1 MAPRYPVWQGTRILD
16 AARVILEV
24 DLLEGADAKA
34 VGSGSHLSMRWRV
47 LFDIAVAMLL
57 GWVVG
62 YERYFNGRVTGSQVY
77 CIVCTTSCAVTAAA
91 GAQPLWW
98 PVWTVSAAA
107 DPTRVVGSVITGIG
121 FLGAGILIHSGTSV
135 RGLTTAASIWGCSVI
150 GILVGMAEMPT
161 AIALAALLVA
171 CMAVLPS
178 IERRL
183 PTRAVFAAS
192 VKYQKNYRPETHEII
207 VFLRSRHFS
216 IVEDSISVTYEE
228 GSYKMDFIVTAN
240 AGASL
245 SAMDFVAEELP
256 SLPHMLNFTLAHS
269 SRG

>member
-1 MAPRYPVWQGTRILD
+1 M
-16 AARVILEV
+16 
-24 DLLEGADAKA
+24 
-34 VGSGSHLSMRWRV
+34 

-62 YERYFNGRVTGSQVY
+62 YERYFAGRVTGAQVY
-77 CIVCTTSCAVTAAA
+77 CIVCATSSAVTAAA
-91 GAQPLWW
+91 GAQPLFW
-98 PVWTVSAAA
+98 PGFTATTNA

-150 GILVGMAEMPT
+150 GILVGMGELPA
-161 AIALAALLVA
+161 AIALAALFVM
-171 CMAVLPS
+171 CMSILPS
-178 IERRL
+178 LERRL
-183 PTRAVFAAS
+183 PARAVFAAS
-192 VKYQKNYRPETHEII
+192 IKYQRDYHPETRDMVE
-207 VFLRSRHFS
+207 FLRSRRLS
-216 IVEDSISVTYEE
+216 MVEDSISVTYED
-228 GSYKMDFIVTAN
+228 GSYRMEFIIMAN

-256 SLPHMLNFTLAHS
+256 NLPHVLNFTLEHS